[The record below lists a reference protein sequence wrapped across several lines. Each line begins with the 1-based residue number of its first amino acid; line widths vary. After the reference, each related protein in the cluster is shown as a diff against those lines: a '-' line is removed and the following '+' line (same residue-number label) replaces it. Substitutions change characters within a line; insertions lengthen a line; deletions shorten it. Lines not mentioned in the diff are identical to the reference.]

1 MNSELLKNYFLGLL
15 NPADLEQVELQILE
29 DDSLEAD
36 LMQAEHDLIEEYL
49 DANLSNEEIIAFNQ
63 NYLVTKERR
72 KQVEFIRLLKAYA
85 EKHPLIEA
93 NPGFFEKLKALFTRP
108 QFAVGFASILVLI
121 LLGIG
126 FLIYN
131 NPQNKFESEMVSLN
145 KKDLSNLAEYKNLKT
160 LNLVP
165 ETLRS
170 ADNIKFLPQ
179 TELTDQVLLR
189 LALPAP
195 INAEQ
200 TFSVSILQ
208 NGKILQT
215 ISQRTFQN
223 HEIRLLLP
231 KSILT
236 QGEYI
241 VTIDRNSQK
250 SQYYFAVQ

>member
-1 MNSELLKNYFLGLL
+1 MNRELLKNYFLGLL
-15 NPADLEQVELQILE
+15 NPTDFERVELQILE
-29 DDSLEAD
+29 DDSLETD

-72 KQVEFIRLLKAYA
+72 KQIEFIRLLKTYA

-93 NPGFFEKLKALFTRP
+93 KPGFFEKIKALFARP

-131 NPQNKFESEMVSLN
+131 NPQNKFESEIAELN
-145 KKDLSNLAEYKNLKT
+145 KKDLSNLADFKTLKI

-165 ETLRS
+165 ESLRS
-170 ADNIKFLPQ
+170 VDKINFLPQ
-179 TELTDQVLLR
+179 KELTDQVLLR

-195 INAEQ
+195 INSEQ

-208 NGKILQT
+208 NGK
-215 ISQRTFQN
+215 
-223 HEIRLLLP
+223 
-231 KSILT
+231 
-236 QGEYI
+236 
-241 VTIDRNSQK
+241 
-250 SQYYFAVQ
+250 